1 MKKKPLKKKID
12 FTERNKFGLSVQ
24 KPMWW
29 INIVLQ
35 WCFMAYMLFNLCV
48 IVEVPQV
55 DASKS
60 VHTSKEG
67 GMYRRPHDIINIIR
81 VILKRV
87 QRLVILQQREKRTV
101 SWEIHEWQ
109 CNAMSV
115 HEWSVTLLLQSLTV
129 QSKEEVRKRWE
140 KSTSPVAVWQ
150 WMPVIGPW
158 CPSNISLIPARLL
171 THTHTEN
178 DRGLMIS
185 ISACFHLSGNTS
197 HY

>member
-1 MKKKPLKKKID
+1 
-12 FTERNKFGLSVQ
+12 
-24 KPMWW
+24 MWW

-35 WCFMAYMLFNLCV
+35 MCVFMYQWCFKARMLFNLCV

-55 DASKS
+55 DASQS
-60 VHTSKEG
+60 VHTRKEG

-87 QRLVILQQREKRTV
+87 QRLVILQQRERNAV

-109 CNAMSV
+109 CSECAWMICYLVAPEFDGPIKRGGQEEMREIYQPSR
-115 HEWSVTLLLQSLTV
+115 SVTVNACDWTMMSLKHLTD
-129 QSKEEVRKRWE
+129 
-140 KSTSPVAVWQ
+140 T
-150 WMPVIGPW
+150 
-158 CPSNISLIPARLL
+158 CPTA
-171 THTHTEN
+171 HTHTEN